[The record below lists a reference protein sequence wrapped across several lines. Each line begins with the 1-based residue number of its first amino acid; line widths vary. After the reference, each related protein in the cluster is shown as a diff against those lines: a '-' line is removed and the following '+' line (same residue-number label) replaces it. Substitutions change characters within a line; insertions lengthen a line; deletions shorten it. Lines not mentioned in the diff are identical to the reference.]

1 MVQPHLEPGFD
12 EEPGGVLFLDFHRY
26 LTLMSRASD
35 PTVWQRHTGYTWR
48 PGKLSVWA
56 PALTANTGS
65 RRRIRLRDGASHRV

>member
-12 EEPGGVLFLDFHRY
+12 EESGGVLFLDFYRY

-35 PTVWQRHTGYTWR
+35 GLAAAHGLHVAARKFSDVGTGFDRQHW
-48 PGKLSVWA
+48 
-56 PALTANTGS
+56 S